1 MSKKE
6 EILQVLKQFKN
17 AYEKLEG
24 TIRDKKA
31 SGLYTDIG
39 FEKEKQALIQS
50 VAPGIQNMHNQLIQ
64 LVDSGMSDLEN
75 KWRRV
80 TTGKLSDAGYQIGLS
95 NVLKMLELGAIS
107 EKQDI
112 ENIIQTYQEDYNAM
126 SAISWMISNNQSE
139 DVRSYATM
147 IPKDNRN
154 YTRNLIKKFRNNI
167 DGVVTVYAVE
177 NSLSEETPGFSSL
190 SLSLNG
196 MMEFV
201 NDRLGEDLNVQ
212 EQK

>member
-177 NSLSEETPGFSSL
+177 NSLSEETPEFSSL